1 MRTLMF
7 ASALVA
13 IFAASEAHA
22 QRSAGGRGG
31 ESTTEEPPSTGTS
44 VNAGDIDAAV
54 YWQNA
59 PFPPIEQVFY
69 RDRDLQ
75 VALELITARD
85 RNGVDYVIYPQD
97 RGEDLFAQPFM
108 EKLEQGSGAV
118 TVGFTR
124 TDYEAFRDQHVR
136 GTVEHHR
143 YLADPRTIRDTPH
156 IVAIGDVSKY
166 LKAPQRGQERLLAR
180 AFHDLSTVAT
190 MSGTFD
196 FYHVPHQRVTGSQS
210 TWRSREITV
219 SGVGLVGAAAS
230 LPGGGVGAVIGLLG
244 AGMSAADALTPDT
257 VPFFVRLQEGYAP
270 IIAIHE
276 DYSAGFQETMERA
289 RQASLHGG
297 RATAITTF
305 KVGEEAGRE
314 VFTELHTTLEN
325 GEVRGM
331 MWVQYRR
338 TGTYEDF
345 IATGRV
351 EIESGTGAA
360 RHITVTDLRDPVP
373 VEEWEPRPN
382 EVTVQREGTPPPPP
396 AEDTSSDPPGDRGD
410 DSPGESRD
418 DSPDDSGDD
427 SPDDSRDE
435 PPSDRDDPPS
445 ESPDDGWS
453 RENNQ
458 NQNESSEE
466 LNQCVDRTPAC
477 RDDGGCSGD
486 LSPEQ
491 LAEVQAMAHLL
502 GLDHRKDLD
511 WFVWRATA
519 PLILTDP
526 ELGRG
531 TVSSTRIERSLRR
544 INQYV
549 LPTDDAINPRF
560 GRGNLRILP
569 SGDVD
574 PIEYQIE
581 APELGNARSSPGGG
595 AFRCQWSY
603 VPAASSS
610 DDCGYLSCNVEF
622 HPVTGERIPGIKLSC
637 ESGIR

>member
-1 MRTLMF
+1 MRTLIL

-22 QRSAGGRGG
+22 QRSSGGRGG
-31 ESTTEEPPSTGTS
+31 ESTTGEPSTGTP
-44 VNAGDIDAAV
+44 VNAGDINAAV
-54 YWQNA
+54 FWQNV

-97 RGEDLFAQPFM
+97 RGEDVFAQPFM
-108 EKLEQGSGAV
+108 EKLEQGNGAV

-143 YLADPRTIRDTPH
+143 YLADPRAIRDTPH

-180 AFHDLSTVAT
+180 AFHDLSTVAS

-196 FYHVPHQRVTGSQS
+196 FYHVPHQRVEGSQS

-219 SGVGLVGAAAS
+219 SGVGLVGAAAG

-270 IIAIHE
+270 VIAVHE

-289 RQASLHGG
+289 REASLHGG
-297 RATAITTF
+297 RATAVTTF

-325 GEVRGM
+325 GEVSGM
-331 MWVQYRR
+331 IWVQYRR
-338 TGTYEDF
+338 TGTYEDV

-382 EVTVQREGTPPPPP
+382 EVTVEREGTPPPPP
-396 AEDTSSDPPGDRGD
+396 AEDTSSDPPGD
-410 DSPGESRD
+410 SRD
-418 DSPDDSGDD
+418 DSPGDSGDD
-427 SPDDSRDE
+427 SPGDSRDDS
-435 PPSDRDDPPS
+435 PSDSRDDPPS
-445 ESPDDGWS
+445 DSGDDGQS

-477 RDDGGCSGD
+477 RDDGDCGGD

-491 LAEVQAMAHLL
+491 RAEIEAMAHLL
-502 GLDHRKDLD
+502 GIDHRKDLD
-511 WFVWRATA
+511 WFVWRSTA
-519 PLILTDP
+519 PLVLTDP
-526 ELGRG
+526 EHGRG
-531 TVSSTRIERSLRR
+531 TVSSARIERSLRR

-549 LPTDDAINPRF
+549 FPVDETIQPRF
-560 GRGNLRILP
+560 GRGTLKVRP
-569 SGDVD
+569 SGDID

-581 APELGNARSSPGGG
+581 VPELGNARSSPGGG

-603 VPAASSS
+603 VPAASPS

-622 HPVTGERIPGIKLSC
+622 HPVTGEPGV
-637 ESGIR
+637 R